1 MTKELLEQYPDIC
14 AELADLERAART
26 PVGDVVSGS
35 DSDYP
40 YTQHPMTV
48 RGLPPVSPETR
59 ARIEA
64 LKRQKTEIEQFVFTL
79 PNAKVRRIVTL
90 RAINGLSW
98 KSVAAHMGHRYS
110 EDGVRKKY
118 GEIFK

>member
-35 DSDYP
+35 SGEYP
-40 YTQHPMTV
+40 YTQHAVTI
-48 RGLPPVSPETR
+48 RGFPAEQHR
-59 ARIEA
+59 ARIEK

-110 EDGVRKKY
+110 ESVVKWY
-118 GEIFK
+118 YYSIFEK

>member
-26 PVGDVVSGS
+26 PVSDVVSGS
-35 DSDYP
+35 SADYP
-40 YTQHPMTV
+40 YTKHPVTIRGMPPEQH
-48 RGLPPVSPETR
+48 RE
-59 ARIEA
+59 RIEQ

-79 PNAKVRRIVTL
+79 PNAKLRRIATL

-98 KSVAAHMGHRYS
+98 RCVAAQMGHRYS
-110 EDGVRKKY
+110 ESVVKWY
-118 GEIFK
+118 YYSIFEK